1 MSMGPIYNGYSL
13 TLIAATSMKQLINY
27 YDIPPLQQQTI
38 TSLLNGILPFGG
50 MIGCLILPYIMPS
63 TNKKYLF

>member
-1 MSMGPIYNGYSL
+1 MGIGTIYHGYSL
-13 TLIAATSMKQLINY
+13 TLIAATSMKQIIKY
-27 YDIPPLQQQTI
+27 YDVAHLQQQTI